1 MPTTDAPDTQ
11 RRRRRPSRARRL
23 LRTLVLLGSLLTA
36 ALISFHS
43 SVPDVAGLGLLVDSA
58 APWLGLAM
66 VPLLAL
72 ALLTRSAMAP
82 AFVLIPALAWA
93 AAFGSAVIPLSWS
106 APEPTAGALGI
117 ASQNVK
123 SGSGTALESA
133 RTLSATG
140 ADLIAL
146 QELDPGAD
154 GPVTAGLS
162 ADYPYHFVVGTVG
175 LWSRYPLHS
184 PVALDLGLGW
194 KRALSARVT
203 TDAGEVKIYV
213 VHAASAR
220 PNDHADRD
228 EMLFQLSTA
237 IKADAA
243 SRVIAV
249 GDFNATAYDRAFAP
263 LLRTLDEPRQNAGG
277 LGFTWRADPLP
288 VMRLDHFLSR
298 GLPVTSNTV
307 LPAGKSDHLAVRTN
321 VNLLAGS

>member
-1 MPTTDAPDTQ
+1 M
-11 RRRRRPSRARRL
+11 
-23 LRTLVLLGSLLTA
+23 LLGSLLTA
-36 ALISFHS
+36 ALISFHT
-43 SVPDVAGLGLLVDSA
+43 SVPDVAGLGLLLDSA
-58 APWLGLAM
+58 APWFGLAM
-66 VPLLAL
+66 VPLMLLAL
-72 ALLTRSAMAP
+72 FTRSAVAP
-82 AFVLIPALAWA
+82 AFVLIPALAWGITFGA
-93 AAFGSAVIPLSWS
+93 AIIPLSWD

-117 ASQNVK
+117 ASQNVQ

-133 RTLSATG
+133 RTLAGTG

-154 GPVTAGLS
+154 GPVTVGLS

-175 LWSRYPLHS
+175 LWSKYPLHS

-203 TDAGEVKIYV
+203 TDVGDVKVYV

-220 PNDHADRD
+220 PNDHSDRD
-228 EMLFQLSTA
+228 EMLSQLSAAIEADTA
-237 IKADAA
+237 A
-243 SRVIAV
+243 RVIAV
-249 GDFNATAYDRAFAP
+249 GDFNATPYDRAFTP

-277 LGFTWRADPLP
+277 FGFTWRAEPLP

-307 LPAGKSDHLAVRTN
+307 LQAGKSDHLAVRTD
-321 VNLLAGS
+321 VSLPG